1 MSDSQRLWTKG
12 ADQFHAV
19 GDPTTPGAWRPE
31 QSGEPLRHAVVGDSS
46 SPYCPQ
52 CQSLVGTCEVIRY
65 TPGLADRGPGS
76 ACASSN
82 HVVASPPAAGNPT
95 AASASTSRI
104 PGCLLPRQRGES
116 SGQQDRG
123 ADGRRAGSGGPAD
136 GGTWPVRRGTA
147 PGRLGVAN
155 DIKPGVSNGH
165 GHTEPSTVAEDRH
178 AINAIARH
186 PQSPDL
192 AANVKPED
200 AASGA
205 RPWPSVKHPTVRR
218 TVFGHQSRPLCVRG
232 QRDTPAR
239 SATR

>member
-1 MSDSQRLWTKG
+1 M
-12 ADQFHAV
+12 
-19 GDPTTPGAWRPE
+19 
-31 QSGEPLRHAVVGDSS
+31 
-46 SPYCPQ
+46 
-52 CQSLVGTCEVIRY
+52 RY
-65 TPGLADRGPGS
+65 TPGLADSRPGS

-95 AASASTSRI
+95 AANASTSRI
-104 PGCLLPRQRGES
+104 PRLPSASPRGES

-123 ADGRRAGSGGPAD
+123 ADGRRAGSGRPAD

-155 DIKPGVSNGH
+155 DIKPGVSNGR
-165 GHTEPSTVAEDRH
+165 GHTEPSTLAEDRH

-205 RPWPSVKHPTVRR
+205 RPWPSVKQPTVRTDR
-218 TVFGHQSRPLCVRG
+218 FRAPIPPCRCRKPMPPGDIHESRLR
-232 QRDTPAR
+232 RDRAAAR
-239 SATR
+239 RSGPGR